1 MNKELVSRFM
11 SKKPELEKIFSKKH
25 PEEYKE
31 IIKSLVALLN
41 TGNENGDLD
50 PERIHEINDG
60 DYQGTL
66 VYIIAE
72 TGYQPS
78 NYWYVKVYYGSC
90 SSCDTLLGI
99 SDYEEGLPSKQQIK
113 EYMELALH
121 IVQGLK
127 KMD

>member
-31 IIKSLVALLN
+31 IIKSLVTLLN

-90 SSCDTLLGI
+90 SDSDTLLGI